1 MEDNNLT
8 IEEVF
13 FVKNAVEGTQI
24 KAVDAGKV
32 AQIILKLDQRFLQ
45 LQQEQQAAQMA
56 EMAEQATKK

>member
-13 FVKNAVEGTQI
+13 FVKNAVEATQI

-32 AQIILKLDQRFLQ
+32 AQIILKLDHRFLQ
-45 LQQEQQAAQMA
+45 LQQEQQA
-56 EMAEQATKK
+56 EMDDKATKK

>member
-13 FVKNAVEGTQI
+13 FVKSAVEATQI

-32 AQIILKLDQRFLQ
+32 AKIILKLDQRFLQ
-45 LQQEQQAAQMA
+45 LQQEQQIA
-56 EMAEQATKK
+56 EIEDKANKK

>member
-13 FVKNAVEGTQI
+13 FVKNAVEATQI

-45 LQQEQQAAQMA
+45 LQQEQQIA
-56 EMAEQATKK
+56 EIEQKANKK